1 MKKRLVGI
9 IGIMVLTVGA
19 LSGCSGKSEKTEE
32 VSEDFKKIVD
42 EYAAITLRKDGES
55 ALIDKAYA
63 AVSEYLDH
71 PGPDQLEATAQAI
84 EDSYAQLYDQYD
96 QLEDYQMPE
105 DISGLIEDYGIY
117 YEDFML
123 YATEE
128 KSEIAD
134 YIQNLLN
141 LYEYLGYEAT
151 DLPMTEEMTF
161 HFNMVDQMQQIQR
174 KYMYTSVNFW
184 FAGRSE
190 AEVAYVQEAVT
201 DKFVSFISDGH
212 EWDNDQ
218 KNVEDRLNAYLD
230 EMADMRLEWDIYLG
244 EREAELNSSNQ

>member
-1 MKKRLVGI
+1 MKKRLAGI
-9 IGIMVLTVGA
+9 IGMMLVTVCA

-42 EYAAITLRKDGES
+42 EYAVITLRKDGES

-63 AVSEYLDH
+63 AVSEYLDY
-71 PGPDQLEATAQAI
+71 PGPDQLEVTAQAI